1 MMFVSRS
8 ALSRL
13 QASILIIVVVAG
25 AAVAIYGYSVSMKPP
40 GARLIV
46 STTTSLYESGLLD
59 YLKTQYE
66 SRYPNYNVSFISQ
79 GTGLAI
85 QTAMRGDADMI
96 LVHAPSSELPFLTGG
111 YGVNRKIIAYNF
123 FIIVGPKSDPAGIT
137 GKNATEALKAIRAAG
152 EQGKAVWASRADGS
166 GTYTKEVALWK
177 AAGFSATALAKEPWY
192 LSTGSGMTA
201 TLRVAD
207 QKLGYTLS
215 DTATYLV
222 NLKNQNINLANLVN
236 KGRDLLNV
244 YSAIADN
251 PRNPNMTKSNFQ
263 GSMQFIR
270 FLASA
275 DGQGVIARFGMDT
288 VGQTLFGSYLQLIQS
303 QTDSL
308 NTGVAVPQLIKWIQS
323 YAFFTGSECPP
334 QFQYEAG
341 DLYGTV
347 TTTTQ
352 GSITAMPLVQ
362 SAQLKRDNSAQS

>member
-1 MMFVSRS
+1 MSLSRS

-13 QASILIIVVVAG
+13 QASILIIVIVVG
-25 AAVAIYGYSVSMKPP
+25 AAVAIYGYSISMKPP
-40 GARLIV
+40 RARLIV

-123 FIIVGPKSDPAGIT
+123 FIIVGPKSDPAGIA
-137 GKNATEALKAIRAAG
+137 GKNATAALKAIKAAG

-166 GTYTKEVALWK
+166 GTYTKEAALWK
-177 AAGFSATALAKEPWY
+177 AAGFSATALAKESWY

-251 PRNPNMTKSNFQ
+251 PNNPNMTKSNFQ

-275 DGQGVIARFGMDT
+275 DGQGVIAKFGMDT

-303 QTDSL
+303 QTDTL
-308 NTGVAVPQLIKWIQS
+308 NTGVPVPQLVSWIQS
-323 YAFFTGSECPP
+323 YAFFSGSECPS
-334 QFQYEAG
+334 QFQYQAG
-341 DLYGTV
+341 DLYGTA

-352 GSITAMPLVQ
+352 GSITALPLVQ
-362 SAQLKRDNSAQS
+362 TAQLKRYN